1 VAGEISGNEYG
12 AMIKKKAKS
21 KTTKKS
27 TKKKK
32 AAVKRDPAQ
41 VREEIAGLVKS
52 DARDITQAVIGEAKR
67 GELAPAKYLFE
78 MAGVY
83 PPVTDGSQATPEE
96 DSLARTL
103 LDRITLAPP
112 RKVESEEP
120 AAAPTEPVRVEE
132 KTEE

>member
-1 VAGEISGNEYG
+1 VAGEFRGMSIG
-12 AMIKKKAKS
+12 AMIKKKAKG

-41 VREEIAGLVKS
+41 VREEIAGMVKS
-52 DARDITQAVIGEAKR
+52 GARDITEAVMGEAKR

-103 LDRITLAPP
+103 LDRINPAPA
-112 RKVESEEP
+112 RKVESEEE
-120 AAAPTEPVRVEE
+120 AAPTAAPAPVEE
-132 KTEE
+132 KAE